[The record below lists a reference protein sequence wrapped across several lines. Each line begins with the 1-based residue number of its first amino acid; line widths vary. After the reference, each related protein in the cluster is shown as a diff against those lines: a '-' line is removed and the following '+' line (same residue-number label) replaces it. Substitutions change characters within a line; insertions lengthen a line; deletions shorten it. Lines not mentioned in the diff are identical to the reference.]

1 MGLKLYMVWGSPPV
15 NAVLM
20 VAKVL
25 NLDLELKELDFAKQE
40 NLDDWYIKINPSHTV
55 PALDDNG
62 FILWDSHT
70 ILMYLVET
78 YGKSSEL
85 HYLNSVE
92 KFRVLQVLNLDCGT
106 VFRRMSDCIR
116 PLFYENQTS
125 IGQKNIKDLRE
136 VYKILDKMLEDHKF
150 LAGDRLTIAD
160 ISVFSSVVIGNL
172 FLAVEEY
179 IHLNEWLLKIQ
190 KMDLYAACERGVEI
204 LRAALKAKISK

>member
-1 MGLKLYMVWGSPPV
+1 MGLKLYMIWGSPPV

-20 VAKVL
+20 VAKAL
-25 NLDLELKELDFAKQE
+25 NLELELKELDFTRQE
-40 NLDDWYIKINPSHTV
+40 YLDDWYIKINPSHTV

-62 FILWDSHT
+62 FIIWDSHT

-85 HYLNSVE
+85 HYLNSTE

-106 VFRRMSDCIR
+106 VFRRMSDCLR
-116 PLFYENQTS
+116 PLFYENES
-125 IGQKNIKDLRE
+125 FIGQKNIKDLKE
-136 VYKILDKMLEDHKF
+136 VYEILDKILKGNKF

-172 FLAVEEY
+172 FLPVEEY
-179 IHLNEWLLKIQ
+179 VHLNKWLLEIQ
-190 KMDLYAACERGVEI
+190 KMDLYAACEKGVEMI
-204 LRAALKAKISK
+204 RTGLKIKLSK